1 MNDVLFARKLN
12 RKELKR
18 MPDISMCNILDCD
31 LKENCL
37 RYISVP
43 NKYGQSFLQNPK
55 DDCERDGHKLFIEA
69 KE

>member
-1 MNDVLFARKLN
+1 MS
-12 RKELKR
+12 
-18 MPDISMCNILDCD
+18 DISMCNILDCD

-43 NKYGQSFLQNPK
+43 NKYGQSFLHNPK
-55 DDCERDGHKLFIEA
+55 DDCEKDGHKLFIEA